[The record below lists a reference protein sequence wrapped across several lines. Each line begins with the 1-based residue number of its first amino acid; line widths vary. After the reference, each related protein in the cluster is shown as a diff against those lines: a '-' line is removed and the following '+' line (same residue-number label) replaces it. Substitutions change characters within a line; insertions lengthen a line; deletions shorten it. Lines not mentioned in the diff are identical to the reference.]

1 MEGQADEHGSAN
13 GYALDVV
20 FTSLS
25 LMMKRWSMELSSIEV
40 MEDEEKEERKM
51 RANTAPIAPDIAW
64 HCKKE
69 GVRVVKKEKGLLGSE
84 TF

>member
-1 MEGQADEHGSAN
+1 MQ
-13 GYALDVV
+13 L
-20 FTSLS
+20 
-25 LMMKRWSMELSSIEV
+25 RSIEV

-69 GVRVVKKEKGLLGSE
+69 EVRVVKKEKGLLGSE